1 MMSQSNPYGMMMRCL
16 LAAAGTAAMMLAAA
30 AWAVDPLQVDD
41 FEDGTTMGWEEGAP
55 SPNPPVNVPD
65 GGPGGAGDAYLEN
78 ASSGGTGAGS
88 RMVMFNNAQWT
99 GDYVAA
105 GVVALQADL
114 INLGASDLPMR
125 VAVEGAGGGRYASV
139 DPVVLP
145 AGSGWLLVVFD
156 LTDAGMVQ
164 VGGAQTLAEV
174 LASVTELRVLASNVP
189 DWNGAAL
196 VATVGMD
203 NLASGSSVF
212 TDGFES
218 GTTAAWSLTVP

>member
-1 MMSQSNPYGMMMRCL
+1 MNRTVVSSLVARCL
-16 LAAAGTAAMMLAAA
+16 VAALGILTIAAAEP

-78 ASSGGTGAGS
+78 TSSGGTGAGS

-105 GVVALQADL
+105 GVSSLQAHL
-114 INLGASDLPMR
+114 NNLGPTGLPMR
-125 VAVEGAGGGRYASV
+125 VAIEGAGGGRFASI
-139 DPVVLP
+139 DPIVLP
-145 AGSGWLLVVFD
+145 PGSGWQHVVFE
-156 LTDAGMVQ
+156 LTDAAMTS

-174 LASVTELRVLASNVP
+174 LANVTELRVLAANTP

-196 VATVGMD
+196 VATLGMD

-212 TDGFES
+212 ADGFES
-218 GTTAAWSLTVP
+218 GDTSAWSLTVP

>member
-1 MMSQSNPYGMMMRCL
+1 MNRTVVSSLVARGL
-16 LAAAGTAAMMLAAA
+16 FAALGTLAMATALP
-30 AWAVDPLQVDD
+30 AWAVDPVQVDD

-55 SPNPPVNVPD
+55 SPNPPVNVAN

-78 ASSGGTGAGS
+78 TSSGGTGAGS

-105 GVVALQADL
+105 GVSSLQAHL
-114 INLGASDLPMR
+114 NNLGATDLPMR
-125 VAVEGAGGGRYASV
+125 VAIEGAGGGRFASI
-139 DPVVLP
+139 DPIVLP
-145 AGSGWLLVVFD
+145 AGSGWQHVVFE
-156 LTDAGMVQ
+156 LTDAAMTS

-174 LASVTELRVLASNVP
+174 LANVTELRVLASNVP

-218 GTTAAWSLTVP
+218 GDTTAWSLTVP